1 MPSIILLHGAIGA
14 KDQFHELVKEL
25 ENVNF
30 EVHCLNFSG
39 HGKEAF
45 ERNFGIHQF
54 SNELEEYILTNN
66 LVTPHLFGYSMGGYV
81 ALYLASRQAQILGTI
96 FTLGTKFRWSHESA
110 LAETKL
116 LDPTTIQTKVPKF
129 AQILRERHGDKWET
143 LLQKT
148 SDMMLQLGAVQL
160 LTSEIICT
168 IPNKVLIGL
177 ADKDNMVSLEET
189 LEAYQ
194 QLSSGA
200 LYILPNSKHAIET
213 INSSLLAKL
222 IESSVKKINF

>member
-25 ENVNF
+25 ESVNF

-45 ERNFGIHQF
+45 EENFDIYQF
-54 SNELEEYILTNN
+54 SNELEQYILTTN

-81 ALYLASRQAQILGTI
+81 ALYLASRQPQILGTI
-96 FTLGTKFRWSHESA
+96 FTLGTKFRWSPESA

-116 LDPTTIQTKVPKF
+116 LDPSTIQTKVPTF
-129 AQILRERHGDKWET
+129 AQILRDRHGDNWEK

-148 SDMMLQLGAVQL
+148 SDMMLQLGAIQL
-160 LTSEIICT
+160 LTSEIMRT

-189 LEAYQ
+189 IEAYQ